1 MKRREFITLLGGA
14 GATWPLAARAQVSG
28 KRPLI
33 GWLGGSSA
41 TASSALVAAFL
52 KGMQELGYVEGKT
65 FDITYRF
72 AEGHLERLPALAED
86 LVRLKADVIL
96 AFAVSGTVAAK
107 KATSTIP
114 IVTPALADAV
124 ELGLIAS
131 DARPGGNVTGLAPY
145 VAGLPGKQ
153 LEIAREVIPGAT
165 LIGVLDDISDVKS
178 APQRREIESM
188 GPKAGVKIVSAEAGA
203 PDQIDSAFQMLAGE
217 HVQAVIVLQS
227 SMFFGERRRIAA
239 SAAANRLPTTYGYR
253 EQVEAG
259 GLISYGIDLRACAH
273 RSAAFVDKI
282 LKGTNPG
289 EIPVEF
295 PTKLELVINLKTAR
309 TLGLNLSPT
318 LLDRADDVI
327 E

>member
-1 MKRREFITLLGGA
+1 MRRREFITLIGGT
-14 GATWPLAARAQVSG
+14 ATVWPLAARAQVSG

-41 TASSALVAAFL
+41 TASLALVAAFL

-72 AEGHLERLPALAED
+72 AEGHLDRLAALAED

-107 KATSTIP
+107 KVTSTVP

-131 DARPGGNVTGLAPY
+131 EARPGGNVTGLAPY

-153 LEIAREVIPGAT
+153 LEIAREVFPGAT
-165 LIGVLDDISDVKS
+165 VIGVLDDVSDVKS
-178 APQRREIESM
+178 APQRKEIESM
-188 GPKAGVKIVSAEAGA
+188 GPNAGMKIVPAEVGA

-239 SAAANRLPTTYGYR
+239 SAASTRLPTTYGYR

-273 RSAAFVDKI
+273 RSAVFVDKI

-295 PTKLELVINLKTAR
+295 PTKLELVINLKTAK

-318 LLDRADDVI
+318 LLDRADEVI